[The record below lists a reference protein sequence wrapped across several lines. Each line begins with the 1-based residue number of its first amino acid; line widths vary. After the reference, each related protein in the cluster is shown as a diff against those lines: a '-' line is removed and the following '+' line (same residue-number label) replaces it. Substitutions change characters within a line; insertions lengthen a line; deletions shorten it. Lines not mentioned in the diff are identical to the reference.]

1 MHNPAESPLNGT
13 VFGVAP
19 MRVTLPLVGLMLT
32 VLFVAMQPA
41 ATAGLGFVERTAFW
55 VLHVGVGLVGIVA
68 ASLVIRQL
76 TFARWHPGLLILL
89 AGVVGAFIVTPMF
102 LVLEILLPAH
112 MIEADDESLD
122 AFAARGVGHAVI
134 AEYLDVV
141 PMLVTAWSA
150 INLPLFLR
158 PGGRPTASGGPDG
171 GKASEDG
178 QGERETLLDPAKEQF
193 FEKLPEALGRDI
205 VAISSDLHYLHV
217 FTTEGRT
224 MIIGSLRDV
233 ALTFADEGM
242 LVHKSHWVCHR
253 QVIRYAPA
261 AQRAHCIMSTGIK
274 VPVSRRRRAQVKA
287 MYGDAST
294 VKLASVGN

>member
-19 MRVTLPLVGLMLT
+19 MRVTLPLAGLML
-32 VLFVAMQPA
+32 VILFIAMEPA
-41 ATAGLGFVERTAFW
+41 VTAGLNVFERAVFW
-55 VLHVGVGLVGIVA
+55 VLHVGVGLAGIAA

-76 TFARWHPGLLILL
+76 TFPRWHPGVLILL
-89 AGVVGAFIVTPMF
+89 AGFIGAFIVTPMF
-102 LVLEILLPAH
+102 LVLEFLLPTH
-112 MIEADDESLD
+112 MIKPDDDALD
-122 AFAARGVGHAVI
+122 AFAARSVGHAVI

-141 PMLVTAWSA
+141 PLLVTAWAA

-158 PGGRPTASGGPDG
+158 PGGRPPAGGGPDG
-171 GKASEDG
+171 GTAGVGDP
-178 QGERETLLDPAKEQF
+178 ERETLLDPAKEQF
-193 FEKLPEALGRDI
+193 FEKLPETLGRDI

-233 ALTFADEGM
+233 ALIFADEGM

-253 QVIRYAPA
+253 QVIRYTSA

-294 VKLASVGN
+294 VKLASVGS

>member
-19 MRVTLPLVGLMLT
+19 MRVTLPLAGLMLT
-32 VLFVAMQPA
+32 VLFVAMEPA
-41 ATAGLGFVERTAFW
+41 ATAGLNFVERSVFW
-55 VLHVGVGLVGIVA
+55 VLHVGVGLGGIVT

-89 AGVVGAFIVTPMF
+89 AGVIGAFIVTPMF
-102 LVLEILLPAH
+102 LVLEFLLPAY
-112 MIEADDESLD
+112 MIDTDGSDALD

-134 AEYLDVV
+134 AEYLEVV
-141 PMLVTAWSA
+141 PLLVTAWAA
-150 INLPLFLR
+150 INLPLFLGPR
-158 PGGRPTASGGPDG
+158 GRPTASGGPDG
-171 GKASEDG
+171 GNAEVGED
-178 QGERETLLDPAKEQF
+178 ERDTLLDPAKEQF
-193 FEKLPEALGRDI
+193 FGKLPEALGRDL

-217 FTTEGRT
+217 FTTRGQT
-224 MIIGSLRDV
+224 MIIGSLRDA

>member
-19 MRVTLPLVGLMLT
+19 MRVTLPLAGLMLAI
-32 VLFVAMQPA
+32 LFIAMEPA
-41 ATAGLGFVERTAFW
+41 VTAGLNVVERTVFW
-55 VLHVGVGLVGIVA
+55 VLHVSVGLGGIAA

-76 TFARWHPGLLILL
+76 TFARWHPSLLILL

-102 LVLEILLPAH
+102 LVLEFLLPAH
-112 MIEADDESLD
+112 MIKSDDDALD
-122 AFAARGVGHAVI
+122 VFAARSVGHAVI

-141 PMLVTAWSA
+141 PLLVTAWVA
-150 INLPLFLR
+150 INLPLILR
-158 PGGRPTASGGPDG
+158 PGGRPPAGGGPNG
-171 GKASEDG
+171 GKADVDG
-178 QGERETLLDPAKEQF
+178 QERETLLDPAKEQF

-217 FTTEGRT
+217 FTTQGRT

-242 LVHKSHWVCHR
+242 LVHKSHWVCHG

-294 VKLASVGN
+294 VKLASVGS

>member
-19 MRVTLPLVGLMLT
+19 MRVTLPLAGLML
-32 VLFVAMQPA
+32 VILFIAMEPA
-41 ATAGLGFVERTAFW
+41 VTAGLNVLERAVFW
-55 VLHVGVGLVGIVA
+55 VLHVGVGLGGIAA

-76 TFARWHPGLLILL
+76 TFVRWHPGLLILL
-89 AGVVGAFIVTPMF
+89 AGVIGAFIVTPMF
-102 LVLEILLPAH
+102 LVLEFLLPAH
-112 MIEADDESLD
+112 MIKPDDDALD
-122 AFAARGVGHAVI
+122 AFAARSVGHAVV
-134 AEYLDVV
+134 AEYLDIV
-141 PMLVTAWSA
+141 PLLVTAWAA
-150 INLPLFLR
+150 INLPLFLG
-158 PGGRPTASGGPDG
+158 PGGRPKASGGPG
-171 GKASEDG
+171 GGSASDKDEK
-178 QGERETLLDPAKEQF
+178 RETLLDPAKEQF
-193 FEKLPEALGRDI
+193 FEKLPETLGRDL

-261 AQRAHCIMSTGIK
+261 SQRAHCIMSTGIK